1 MADYNKYLDELF
13 NTTKNIGK
21 EIGPVA
27 KQGASKAKTLGKGA
41 IRTFVPYVDAGI
53 YANTGINDIK
63 SGHPWRGVGQL
74 GLAGIDAGIDT
85 AAILA
90 GLATAPE
97 GGAGYW
103 GSMALKQGAKQALK
117 KGIKTFGKP
126 VIKKVLKD
134 YTVPRTI
141 GQGIASVGL
150 QYGIDD
156 DVLKKDQPQAQP
168 QVNTQPNNQQ
178 KPQGNNTSANIGGG
192 YNQYPSTS
200 TDDFIRQLVATNG
213 VNAVDNNIPID
224 TTDIPNTTLQNISNQ
239 QNEQPQTNNDILNR
253 LSEYYEQQ
261 KEYRRPYLEGLQ
273 SYADNYN
280 DLSRRAFNMDRYLAG
295 IAGWSGNDNFARM
308 IGRYNPATIEATRL
322 DLLNKLAQEQV
333 NELDLGNKAIG
344 NAAMLEEAGLSPD
357 AAFADPNMIKS
368 LATIMNARTAA
379 DARRYV
385 ADQTYKARIYD
396 TQLDNAIA
404 MAKQQK
410 RLDVMRELEY
420 MKARNRYNIAQLQ
433 AQAYGYG
440 NANNILQNGPLQ

>member
-13 NTTKNIGK
+13 KTTKNIGK

-27 KQGASKAKTLGKGA
+27 KQGASKAKALGKGA
-41 IRTFVPYVDAGI
+41 VRTFVPYVDAGI

-63 SGHPWRGVGQL
+63 SGHPWRGIGQL

-85 AAILA
+85 ASIIA

-97 GGAGYW
+97 GGVGYW
-103 GSMALKQGAKQALK
+103 GPMALKQGAKQALK

-156 DVLKKDQPQAQP
+156 DVLKKEQPQSQP
-168 QVNTQPNNQQ
+168 KIQPNNQQ
-178 KPQGNNTSANIGGG
+178 KQQGNSAPRNIGGG
-192 YNQYPSTS
+192 YTQYPSTS

-213 VNAVDNNIPID
+213 INAGESSVPID
-224 TTDIPNTTLQNISNQ
+224 TTGNLENIPNQ

-261 KEYRRPYLEGLQ
+261 KEYRKPYLEGLQ
-273 SYADNYN
+273 SYAENYN
-280 DLSRRAFNMDRYLAG
+280 DLNRRAFNMDRYLAG

-308 IGRYNPATIEATRL
+308 IGRYNPATVEATRL
-322 DLLNKLAQEQV
+322 DLLNKLAEEQS
-333 NELDLGNKAIG
+333 NELNLGNEVIG
-344 NAAMLEEAGLSPD
+344 NAAVLQQAGLPLE
-357 AAFADPNMIKS
+357 AVFANPNLIKNAS
-368 LATIMNARTAA
+368 SIMNAKTAA
-379 DARRYV
+379 EARRYV
-385 ADQTYKARIYD
+385 ADQTYKARMYD

-404 MAKQQK
+404 LAKQQK

-420 MKARNRYNIAQLQ
+420 MKAKNRYNIAVLQ